1 MNSDAG
7 LARRGPDPLF
17 GSRRTG
23 ATAPTPLLGGPAR
36 ILRIFN
42 GVALLAVAGGVTYRI
57 AASGAPARVLEQEA
71 AIIAVSLVYAAAAV
85 WIRTMR
91 WGSAQPAR
99 LLLVLINVALV
110 VLALSIAGPWLQGE
124 LPPLAV
130 ASFAALLFYWD
141 SGYGSGQIGYVL
153 LIAAAGLG
161 LLWVDA
167 IATLMVPVGAVI
179 TWTLVLLGLVLFAY
193 VTRHVVDRNLVTQ
206 AGRQGS
212 LLAAVSDLGE
222 GLVITEDG
230 RFVTGNEAYVKL
242 TGYTA
247 EELALFPSLIE
258 LAPANERE
266 HLTEQLAKR
275 LGGGEVPVHYES
287 ALITKDGRRIQVETS
302 IRPLAAEGSHRLLA
316 VVRDVTERHRAEEAE
331 RETETRFRTLF
342 AQSQAGMAF
351 TDLNGRLTSTNDAFR
366 QLVGYTEAEL
376 RGVSVL
382 ELTHPEDLRAS
393 EEALR
398 RVLAGETP
406 GYRIDKRYVRK
417 DGQAVWVDV
426 AARLVRDPDGK
437 PLYVQTVVVDIRDR
451 MRAEVLQS
459 ARFAVTQALVT
470 SPGWEKAAPHVL
482 EGLCQSLDWELGEYW
497 EVDPQREQMHFVVSW
512 KRPGRD
518 TSVYEATAP
527 QYSYRRGEGLAGR
540 VWEGARPVSVTD
552 LAKDTSPRSAAA
564 LSAGLHGLV
573 GFPVRSGRR
582 VVGMISLATWA
593 PRQLDEAL
601 LGVMNDIG
609 TQIGEFVERKRAE
622 AALQESEKRMRSVLD
637 NVSDGLVTLDPLGV
651 IESVNPAVSR
661 LFGYDE
667 KELVGQN
674 VDALIATTHRNSF
687 SSYVE
692 RRLTQDLP
700 ASGALE
706 TMGKRKNASL
716 FPLEFLVNSMQVGS
730 RRLFIATVRDIS
742 ERKAHTDALE
752 YQALHDALTG
762 LPNRT
767 LFGDRLR
774 QALLGARRNQTMFG
788 VLLLDLDR
796 FKDIN
801 DALGHDRG
809 DALLQEVA
817 SRLKGVLRAT
827 DTIARLGGDE
837 FAVVSTDAKHPDNVV
852 AAARKILASLEGSF
866 TVGDH
871 AVETGASIGI
881 AMYPIH
887 GDDPGTLL
895 RRADV
900 AMYVAKRSGGGFA
913 VYSPEQEAQTLR
925 HSGLAGDLRRSMTQG
940 ELVLH
945 YQPIVMLPAH
955 STYAVEALV
964 RWNHPR
970 EGLLPPDRFIPLA
983 EETNVIRP
991 LTTWVL
997 DNALLQL
1004 AAWQAMGLDVMVSVN
1019 VSPKTLEDHSIVED
1033 VGKALSTTRVD
1044 PKHLMLE
1051 ISEGA
1056 SVAAPAAKAMERLA
1070 EMGVRL
1076 ALDDFGTGYSSL
1088 IYLRRLPVHELKID
1102 RSFIKTLPGDP
1113 DAAAI
1118 VRAAVGLGHS
1128 LGLRVIAEG
1137 VEDRDAEVMLVDAG
1151 VDAAQGFFIG
1161 RPAPEPEMTALLES
1175 GRDLS
1180 AAAAAAAAGEPP
1192 ALPPDGGR
1200 AQGRGEGES
1209 LNDTLAHA

>member
-1 MNSDAG
+1 MKAAAS
-7 LARRGPDPLF
+7 LARAVPDPLF
-17 GSRRTG
+17 GQKRTAAQGSLSPFAGRSR
-23 ATAPTPLLGGPAR
+23 ALLVLINA
-36 ILRIFN
+36 
-42 GVALLAVAGGVTYRI
+42 VALLAIVGAIAFRI
-57 AASGAPARVLEQEA
+57 ATSGPPAPILEQEA
-71 AIIAVSLVYAAAAV
+71 AIIAVGLVYATSAV
-85 WIRTMR
+85 WIRSMP
-91 WGSAQPAR
+91 WGGALPVR
-99 LLLVLINVALV
+99 LLLVFVNVALV
-110 VLALSIAGPWLQGE
+110 VAALGLAGPWLQGE

-130 ASFAALLFYWD
+130 AAFAALLLYWD
-141 SGYGSGQIGYVL
+141 SGYGGGQIGYVL

-167 IATLMVPVGAVI
+167 VATLMVPVGTVI
-179 TWTLVLLGLVLFAY
+179 VWTLVLLGLVLFAY

-230 RFVTGNEAYVKL
+230 RFVTGNEAYIHL
-242 TGYTA
+242 TGYSA
-247 EELALFPSLIE
+247 EELTALPSLID
-258 LAPANERE
+258 LAPAEERE
-266 HLTEQLAKR
+266 HLTEQLARR

-302 IRPLAAEGSHRLLA
+302 IRPLAAEGTHRLLA
-316 VVRDVTERHRAEEAE
+316 VVRDVTDRHRSEEAE
-331 RETETRFRTLF
+331 RESEVRFRTLF
-342 AQSQAGMAF
+342 EQSQAGMAF
-351 TDLNGRLTSTNDAFR
+351 ADLNGRLTSTNEAFR
-366 QLVGYTEAEL
+366 QLVGYSEQEL

-393 EEALR
+393 EDALR
-398 RVLAGETP
+398 RVLAGEAP
-406 GYRIDKRYVRK
+406 GYRIDKRFVRK

-426 AARLVRDPDGK
+426 AARLVRDGEGK
-437 PLYVQTVVVDIRDR
+437 AVYLQTVAVDIRDR
-451 MRAEVLQS
+451 MRGEVLQS

-470 SPGWEKAAPHVL
+470 SPGWDKAAPHVL
-482 EGLCQSLDWELGEYW
+482 EGLCRALDWELGEYW
-497 EVDPQREQMHFVVSW
+497 EVDAQRDSMHFVVSW

-518 TSVYEATAP
+518 TSAYEATAS
-527 QYSYRRGEGLAGR
+527 QFSYRRGEGLAGR
-540 VWEGARPVSVTD
+540 VWEESRPVSVTD
-552 LAKDTSPRSAAA
+552 LARDPSPRSAAA
-564 LSAGLHGLV
+564 LSVGLHGLV

-582 VVGMISLATWA
+582 VVGMIALATWA
-593 PRQLDEAL
+593 PRELDEGL
-601 LGVMNDIG
+601 LAVMNDIG

-622 AALQESEKRMRSVLD
+622 VALQESEKRMRSVLD
-637 NVSDGLVTLDPLGV
+637 NVSDGLVTLDPAGV

-661 LFGYDE
+661 LFGYE
-667 KELVGQN
+667 ERELVGQK
-674 VDALIATTHRNSF
+674 VDALIATTHRGSF
-687 SSYVE
+687 MNYVE

-716 FPLEFLVNSMQVGS
+716 FPLEFLVSSMQVGA

-852 AAARKILASLEGSF
+852 AAARKILASLEGTF
-866 TVGDH
+866 TIGDH
-871 AVETGASIGI
+871 TVETGASIGI

-913 VYSPEQEAQTLR
+913 VYSPEHEAQTLR

-945 YQPIVMLPAH
+945 YQPIVTLPAH
-955 STYAVEALV
+955 TTYALEALV

-970 EGLLPPDRFIPLA
+970 EGMLPPDRFISVA

-991 LTTWVL
+991 LTSWVL
-997 DNALLQL
+997 DTALAQL
-1004 AAWQAMGLDVMVSVN
+1004 SVWVATGQDISVAVN
-1019 VSPKTLEDHSIVED
+1019 VSPRCLEDHSIVED
-1033 VGKALSTTRVD
+1033 VGRALATSKVEPRRLT
-1044 PKHLMLE
+1044 LE

-1056 SVAAPAAKAMERLA
+1056 AMSAPAAKAMERLA

-1076 ALDDFGTGYSSL
+1076 SLDDFGTGYSSL
-1088 IYLRRLPVHELKID
+1088 IYLKRLPVHEIKVD
-1102 RSFIKTLPGDP
+1102 RSFVKTLPGDP
-1113 DAAAI
+1113 DATAI

-1137 VEDRDAEVMLVDAG
+1137 VEDAEVEAMLVDLG
-1151 VDAAQGFFIG
+1151 VDAAQGFFIA
-1161 RPAPEPEMTALLES
+1161 RPVPEGEMTSLLES
-1175 GRDLS
+1175 SRQ
-1180 AAAAAAAAGEPP
+1180 EPP

-1200 AQGRGEGES
+1200 AQGRGEGDS